1 MVKVDKR
8 VCMFPV
14 FFLQERF
21 PGLLVKQSPE
31 KCAQKLGRLLRHM
44 FCCGLAGGFWACP
57 FLKST
62 STGFGGGGLVQAV
75 LERPFGRW

>member
-1 MVKVDKR
+1 
-8 VCMFPV
+8 MFPV

-44 FCCGLAGGFWACP
+44 FCCCALAGGFWAHP
-57 FLKST
+57 FLNAT
-62 STGFGGGGLVQAV
+62 CTDFCGGLVQAA
-75 LERPFGRW
+75 LERACGRW